1 MTPGESVPM
10 TAIFDDFGVRFT
22 YPRDWELDVSEDG
35 TRATI
40 ALQAPDSMAFA
51 FIALDSSR
59 PAAQELVDEALDA
72 MRAEYPSLEAVS
84 VSESIDGHKALG
96 HDAEFMT
103 FDMINSC
110 AIRGIRTARRSVLFF
125 AQWSQLDDDQVEA
138 QVRDIRASF
147 AETDA

>member
-1 MTPGESVPM
+1 M

-22 YPRDWELDVSEDG
+22 FPQGWDLDVSADG
-35 TRATI
+35 TRTTI
-40 ALQAPDSMAFA
+40 SVQAPDSMAFA
-51 FIALDSSR
+51 FVALDSAR
-59 PAAQELVDEALDA
+59 PEAKELVDEALDA
-72 MRAEYPSLEAVS
+72 MRAEYPALEAVS
-84 VSESIDGHKALG
+84 VNESIAGRKAQG

-138 QVRDIRASF
+138 QIRDLRASF